1 MARSQNKFT
10 EMFLGL
16 LSAETANII
25 PPEMTART
33 ENRKKK
39 SFKRHLGLD
48 QWPHFKTIS
57 QKNFLSQPLPKL
69 LKWSRSAEQNC
80 HQS

>member
-33 ENRKKK
+33 ENRKKNP
-39 SFKRHLGLD
+39 LND
-48 QWPHFKTIS
+48 IS
-57 QKNFLSQPLPKL
+57 DWTNGHISKQFHRKISWVNLYNKI
-69 LKWSRSAEQNC
+69 A
-80 HQS
+80 